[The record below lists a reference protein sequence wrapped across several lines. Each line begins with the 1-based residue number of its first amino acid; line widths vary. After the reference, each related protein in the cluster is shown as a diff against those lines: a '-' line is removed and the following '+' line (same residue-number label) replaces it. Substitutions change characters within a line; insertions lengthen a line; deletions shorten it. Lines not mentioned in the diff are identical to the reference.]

1 MPAEKYAAAD
11 PELKAELKQIAEAI
25 VAPGKGILAA
35 DESTTTIGKRL
46 QDINVE
52 NNEDNRRAYRQLLFT
67 TEKDV
72 IKNHIS
78 GVILFHETL
87 YQKAEDGTPFVTLM
101 KERNII
107 PGIKV
112 DKGVVPLF
120 GTDDE
125 CTTQGLDDL
134 QARCIQYKKDGCH
147 FAKWR
152 CVLKIKGNTCP
163 SRLAILENANV
174 LARYASICQSARI
187 VPIVEPEIL
196 PDGDHDLARCQQVT
210 EEVLAAVYK
219 ALNDHHVYLEGTL
232 LKPNMVTPGQ
242 SCPKRAT
249 PQEIAS
255 ATVIALQRTVPP
267 AVTGITFLSGGQSE
281 EEASVNLDA
290 INKYPGKKPWALTF
304 SYGRALQAS
313 VLRAWG
319 GKKEQIAAGQEELIK
334 RAKANSEASLGK
346 YAGGVSGA
354 AGDAALFVA
363 NHAY

>member
-1 MPAEKYAAAD
+1 M
-11 PELKAELKQIAEAI
+11 LKQ
-25 VAPGKGILAA
+25 
-35 DESTTTIGKRL
+35 
-46 QDINVE
+46 
-52 NNEDNRRAYRQLLFT
+52 
-67 TEKDV
+67 
-72 IKNHIS
+72 
-78 GVILFHETL
+78 
-87 YQKAEDGTPFVTLM
+87 
-101 KERNII
+101 RNIL

-112 DKGVVPLF
+112 DQGVVPLF

-125 CTTQGLDDL
+125 CTTQGLDNL

-152 CVLKIKGNTCP
+152 CVLKIKKDCP
-163 SRLAILENANV
+163 SKLAILENANV

-219 ALNDHHVYLEGTL
+219 VKFRLPYSVHFPIYGLFYWVFEFQALADHHVYLEGTL

-242 SCPKRAT
+242 SCPKKAA
-249 PQEIAS
+249 PMEIAA
-255 ATVIALQRTVPP
+255 ATVTALSRTVPP
-267 AVTGITFLSGGQSE
+267 AVPGITFLSGGQSE

-290 INKYPGKKPWALTF
+290 INKFPGKKPWALTF

-319 GKKEQIAAGQEELIK
+319 GKADQVAAGQEELIK
-334 RAKANSEASLGK
+334 RAK
-346 YAGGVSGA
+346 VS
-354 AGDAALFVA
+354 
-363 NHAY
+363 HPP

>member
-1 MPAEKYAAAD
+1 MPADSYLKAD
-11 PELKAELKQIAEAI
+11 PELKKELSEIAQAI

-35 DESTTTIGKRL
+35 DESTSTIGKRL
-46 QDINVE
+46 QNINVE
-52 NNEDNRRAYRQLLFT
+52 NNEENRKAYRQLLFT
-67 TEKDV
+67 TNKDV
-72 IKNHIS
+72 IGNHVS

-87 YQKAEDGTPFVTLM
+87 YQKADDGTPFVQLL

-152 CVLKIKGNTCP
+152 CVLKIKKDCP
-163 SRLAILENANV
+163 SKLAILENANV

-196 PDGDHDLARCQQVT
+196 PDGDHDLQRCQQVT

-219 ALNDHHVYLEGTL
+219 ALADHHVYLEGTL

-242 SCPKRAT
+242 SCPKKAT
-249 PQEIAS
+249 PQEIAA
-255 ATVIALQRTVPP
+255 ATVTALSRTVPP
-267 AVTGITFLSGGQSE
+267 AVPGITFLSGGQSE

-290 INKYPGKKPWALTF
+290 INKFPGKKPWALTF

-313 VLRAWG
+313 VLQAWG
-319 GKKEQIAAGQEELIK
+319 GKKEQINAAQDELIK
-334 RAKANSEASLGK
+334 RAKANGAACQGK
-346 YAGGVSGA
+346 YVAGSIKSL
-354 AGDAALFVA
+354 AGSSSNHVKA
-363 NHAY
+363 HAY

>member
-1 MPAEKYAAAD
+1 MVAEKYASAE
-11 PELKAELKQIAEAI
+11 PELKKELKEIAERI
-25 VAPGKGILAA
+25 VSTGKGILAA
-35 DESTTTIGKRL
+35 DESTATIGKRL

-52 NNEDNRRAYRQLLFT
+52 NNEANRKAYRQLLFT
-67 TEKDV
+67 TDKEV
-72 IKNHIS
+72 ISQHVS

-87 YQKAEDGTPFVTLM
+87 YQKADDGTPFVELLAQ
-101 KERNII
+101 RNII

-120 GTDDE
+120 GTKDE

-152 CVLKIKGNTCP
+152 CVLKITKDTP
-163 SRLAILENANV
+163 SQLAILENANV

-210 EEVLAAVYK
+210 EQVLAAVYK
-219 ALNDHHVYLEGTL
+219 ALADHHVYLEGTL

-242 SCPKRAT
+242 SCPKRAS
-249 PQEIAS
+249 PQEIAA
-255 ATVIALQRTVPP
+255 ATVTALSRTVPP
-267 AVTGITFLSGGQSE
+267 AVTGVTFLSGGQSE

-290 INKYPGKKPWALTF
+290 INKFPGKKPWALTF

-313 VLRAWG
+313 VLRAWA
-319 GKKEQIAAGQEELIK
+319 GKPDQIVAGQQELIK
-334 RAKANSEASLGK
+334 RAKANGAACQGK
-346 YAGGVSGA
+346 YVAGSISSTAGGSS
-354 AGDAALFVA
+354 LFVKS
-363 NHAY
+363 HAY

>member
-1 MPAEKYAAAD
+1 MPADTYTKAE
-11 PELKAELKQIAEAI
+11 PELKQELKRIAEAI

-35 DESTTTIGKRL
+35 DESTGTIGKRL
-46 QDINVE
+46 QSINCE
-52 NNEDNRRAYRQLLFT
+52 NTEDNRRAYRQLLFT
-67 TEKDV
+67 TDKDV
-72 IKNHIS
+72 ISQHIS
-78 GVILFHETL
+78 GVILYHETL
-87 YQKAEDGTPFVTLM
+87 YQKADDGTPFVELLRQ
-101 KERNII
+101 RNII

-112 DKGVVPLF
+112 DLGVVPLF

-125 CTTQGLDDL
+125 CTTQGLDNL
-134 QARCIQYKKDGCH
+134 QARCVQYKKDGCD

-152 CVLKIKGNTCP
+152 CVLKIGKDKP
-163 SRLAILENANV
+163 SKLAILENANV

-219 ALNDHHVYLEGTL
+219 ALSDHNVYLEGTL

-242 SCPKRAT
+242 SAPKAT
-249 PQEIAS
+249 PQEIAA
-255 ATVIALQRTVPP
+255 ATVTALSRTVPP
-267 AVTGITFLSGGQSE
+267 AVTGVTFLSGGQSE

-290 INKYPGKKPWALTF
+290 INKFPGKKPWALTF

-313 VLRAWG
+313 TIRAWG
-319 GKKEQIAAGQEELIK
+319 GKPDQVAAGQAELIK
-334 RAKANSEASLGK
+334 RAKANSDAALGK
-346 YAGGVSGA
+346 YAGGVVGA
-354 AGDAALFVA
+354 AGDAGLFVA